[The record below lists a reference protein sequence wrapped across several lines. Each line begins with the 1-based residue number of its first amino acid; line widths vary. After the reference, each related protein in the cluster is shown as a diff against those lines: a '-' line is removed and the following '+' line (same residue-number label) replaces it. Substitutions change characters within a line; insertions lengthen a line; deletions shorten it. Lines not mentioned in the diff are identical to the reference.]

1 MPREFFDRKAQPNY
15 QEWLAKPLDERL
27 ASNAVG
33 DANVMAERVYRHWE
47 SHDPSKL
54 GGAKNAGEYRAH
66 LAKHECDDFAL
77 VRDVADTHKHVTL
90 DRPTRRV
97 TSADQTAKG
106 TLGFGEARYSEGV
119 YGGGGQLIVELD
131 DGSKRPLTA
140 IMKNVDEMWERLL
153 AGWGM

>member
-66 LAKHECDDFAL
+66 LANMSATTSPWSEML
-77 VRDVADTHKHVTL
+77 PTL
-90 DRPTRRV
+90 IST
-97 TSADQTAKG
+97 
-106 TLGFGEARYSEGV
+106 
-119 YGGGGQLIVELD
+119 
-131 DGSKRPLTA
+131 
-140 IMKNVDEMWERLL
+140 
-153 AGWGM
+153 